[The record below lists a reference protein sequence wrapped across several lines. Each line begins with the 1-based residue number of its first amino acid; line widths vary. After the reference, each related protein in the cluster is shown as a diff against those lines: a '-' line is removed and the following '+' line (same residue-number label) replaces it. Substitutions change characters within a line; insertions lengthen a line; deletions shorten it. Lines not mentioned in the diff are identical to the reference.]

1 MIYIIIISNLVII
14 IYKYFVLIIHIKD
27 TFKMNKIYL
36 LLTMSMLLA
45 CMNTQNQIKENM
57 KIEYFTSDESEK
69 LGFPFSDATI
79 VDNIIYVSGQVGT
92 RPGTT
97 ELISGGIGPETT
109 QALNNIKSI
118 INQLGG
124 SSENIFK
131 CLCMLSDINDY
142 SEMNEAYSMFFDE
155 GKKPSRSTFA
165 GSGLALGA
173 EIEIECWAVKK

>member
-1 MIYIIIISNLVII
+1 
-14 IYKYFVLIIHIKD
+14 
-27 TFKMNKIYL
+27 MNKIYIISAL
-36 LLTMSMLLA
+36 ILFS
-45 CMNTQNQIKENM
+45 CSNTEIIKTDND
-57 KIEYFTSDESEK
+57 KIEHFTSDESEK

-79 VDNIIYVSGQVGT
+79 VDNIIYVSGQVGN

-118 INQLGG
+118 INQLGS
-124 SSENIFK
+124 SSEHIFK

-142 SEMNEAYSMFFDE
+142 SEMNQAYRMFFDE
-155 GKKPSRSTFA
+155 VKKPSRSTFA

-173 EIEIECWAVKK
+173 KIEIECWAVKK

>member
-1 MIYIIIISNLVII
+1 
-14 IYKYFVLIIHIKD
+14 
-27 TFKMNKIYL
+27 MNKIYL
-36 LLTMSMLLA
+36 LLTLGMLSA
-45 CMNTQNQIKENM
+45 CMNTQNQIRENI
-57 KIEYFTSDESEK
+57 KIEHFTSDESEK

-79 VDNIIYVSGQVGT
+79 VDNIIYVSGQVGN

-118 INQLGG
+118 INQLGS
-124 SSENIFK
+124 SSEDVFK

-142 SEMNEAYSMFFDE
+142 SEMNQAYRMFFDE
-155 GKKPSRSTFA
+155 VKKPSRSTFA

-173 EIEIECWAVKK
+173 KIEIECWAVKK

>member
-1 MIYIIIISNLVII
+1 
-14 IYKYFVLIIHIKD
+14 
-27 TFKMNKIYL
+27 MNKIYIISAL
-36 LLTMSMLLA
+36 ILFS
-45 CMNTQNQIKENM
+45 CSNTEIIKTDNG
-57 KIEYFTSDESEK
+57 KIEHFTSDESEK

-79 VDNIIYVSGQVGT
+79 VDNIIYVSGQVGN

-118 INQLGG
+118 INQLGS

-142 SEMNEAYSMFFDE
+142 SEMNQAYRMFFDE
-155 GKKPSRSTFA
+155 NKKPSRAFLQEVA
-165 GSGLALGA
+165 
-173 EIEIECWAVKK
+173 